1 MTSPNFSKRADA
13 LDALRGFAVVTMVL
27 SGTIAYKILPPWMY
41 HSQNPPPT
49 HTFNPDLPGFTWVD
63 WVFPLF
69 LFSMGAAI
77 PLALSR
83 KIAQG
88 WDDKRIIISI
98 LTRGFFLGSFA
109 IILQHLRPFQLNSNP
124 TPQTWWTAFAGFFII
139 FCMYARLPNSWF
151 PWLQKS
157 LTLAAWALAIIIIA
171 NWQYP
176 KGTGFD
182 LNRSD
187 IILIVLT
194 NIAVFGSIIWLFT
207 RSQLWLR
214 LGFLGLLL
222 AMRLSSTDDGWIKWL
237 WNQSPVPWI
246 FRFDY
251 LKYLFIAIPGTIVG
265 DLICSWLESPDRK
278 DETYSNWKLPRFYL
292 IILLSFTI
300 NLVLLIGLQGRWVW
314 QTTLLTGVIGLSGL
328 MLYKNPGNGTE
339 RLLNQLYKWGI
350 FWLFLGLLFE
360 PHQGGIKKDSATY
373 SYFFVTTGMAILL
386 LIAFT
391 IIIDV
396 FKKRGW
402 MALFID
408 NGMNPMIAYMGFA
421 NLIWPILALNDWE
434 KPIIDITST
443 PVTGFLRGVF
453 YTLIVVSIASLLTRR
468 KLFLRT

>member
-1 MTSPNFSKRADA
+1 
-13 LDALRGFAVVTMVL
+13 
-27 SGTIAYKILPPWMY
+27 
-41 HSQNPPPT
+41 
-49 HTFNPDLPGFTWVD
+49 
-63 WVFPLF
+63 
-69 LFSMGAAI
+69 
-77 PLALSR
+77 
-83 KIAQG
+83 
-88 WDDKRIIISI
+88 
-98 LTRGFFLGSFA
+98 
-109 IILQHLRPFQLNSNP
+109 
-124 TPQTWWTAFAGFFII
+124 
-139 FCMYARLPNSWF
+139 
-151 PWLQKS
+151 
-157 LTLAAWALAIIIIA
+157 
-171 NWQYP
+171 
-176 KGTGFD
+176 
-182 LNRSD
+182 
-187 IILIVLT
+187 
-194 NIAVFGSIIWLFT
+194 
-207 RSQLWLR
+207 
-214 LGFLGLLL
+214 
-222 AMRLSSTDDGWIKWL
+222 
-237 WNQSPVPWI
+237 
-246 FRFDY
+246 
-251 LKYLFIAIPGTIVG
+251 
-265 DLICSWLESPDRK
+265 
-278 DETYSNWKLPRFYL
+278 
-292 IILLSFTI
+292 
-300 NLVLLIGLQGRWVW
+300 
-314 QTTLLTGVIGLSGL
+314 